1 MTSRF
6 AKLSGASG
14 LIRSP
19 FTKPSAISSQL
30 KIATRPCTRL
40 RFRKEIAVRVRKSHK
55 LQSFSQI
62 DLVRPGSLKECRA
75 WRPTTTP
82 LWDPTIVPSARTK
95 GVCLLGDRE
104 RLGRFREGNCGA
116 GDSISWRRQRAHRCN
131 DAQSDSRARGTD
143 SLPDECAVQAQAPH
157 RSRRKDYTYQ
167 LALERSPIQCR
178 ATTSGRTP

>member
-55 LQSFSQI
+55 LQIFSQI
-62 DLVRPGSLKECRA
+62 DLVRPGSLKEWSVA
-75 WRPTTTP
+75 
-82 LWDPTIVPSARTK
+82 
-95 GVCLLGDRE
+95 
-104 RLGRFREGNCGA
+104 
-116 GDSISWRRQRAHRCN
+116 
-131 DAQSDSRARGTD
+131 TD
-143 SLPDECAVQAQAPH
+143 HNAAVGPHH
-157 RSRRKDYTYQ
+157 RSFSQDQRSLLVRRPRAPWPIPRRK
-167 LALERSPIQCR
+167 LRRRRLNIVEK
-178 ATTSGRTP
+178 ATG

>member
-55 LQSFSQI
+55 LQIFSQIESGAARLAKRVPSVATDHNAAVGPHHRSFSQ
-62 DLVRPGSLKECRA
+62 DQRSLLEIGRA
-75 WRPTTTP
+75 
-82 LWDPTIVPSARTK
+82 S
-95 GVCLLGDRE
+95 CRE
-104 RLGRFREGNCGA
+104 RVYVWVGA
-116 GDSISWRRQRAHRCN
+116 VI
-131 DAQSDSRARGTD
+131 
-143 SLPDECAVQAQAPH
+143 V
-157 RSRRKDYTYQ
+157 KK
-167 LALERSPIQCR
+167 
-178 ATTSGRTP
+178 